1 MEQDVILRV
10 EGLKKYFPISQNLWS
25 FLRGKREFIHA
36 VDGVD
41 FNVKRG
47 ETFGLVGE
55 SGCGKTTL
63 GRTIIRL
70 YEPTAGRV
78 VFEGKDIFKLS
89 SRELQKVRRSMQ
101 IVFQDPYASLEPKM
115 TAGQIIEEPL
125 IIHNILDRHHRRQR
139 VIELLE
145 MIGLSERDYDRYP
158 RHFSGG
164 QRQRIAL
171 ARSLALNPRLIVADE
186 PVSALDVSIRA
197 QILNLMMD
205 LQKELGLTYIM
216 IAHDMSL
223 VRQVCD
229 RVAVMYVGKIVE
241 TADTEELYSHPAHPY
256 TRALLSAVPIAD
268 PTKKMAALP
277 LQGDFPSPIH
287 LPSGCRFH
295 TRCPIMVESCRA
307 EEPKLMDVGKG
318 HLVACHLAA

>member
-205 LQKELGLTYIM
+205 LQEELGLTYIM

>member
-1 MEQDVILRV
+1 MEQDIILKV
-10 EGLKKYFPISQNLWS
+10 EGLKKYFPVSQGLWS
-25 FLRGKREFIHA
+25 LLRSKREFIHA

-41 FNVKRG
+41 FEVKRG

-70 YEPTAGRV
+70 YEPTAGSV
-78 VFEGKDIFKLS
+78 IFEGKDIFKLS

-125 IIHNILDRHHRRQR
+125 IIHNVLDSQGRRHR
-139 VIELLE
+139 VVELLE

-171 ARSLALNPRLIVADE
+171 ARSLALNPKLIIADE

-205 LQKELGLTYIM
+205 LRKELGLTYIM
-216 IAHDMSL
+216 VAHDMSL

-241 TADTEELYSHPAHPY
+241 MTDTEDLYNRPVHPY

-277 LQGDFPSPIH
+277 LQGEFPSPIH
-287 LPSGCRFH
+287 LPLGCRFH
-295 TRCPIMVESCRA
+295 TRCPMRCENCPA
-307 EEPKLMDVGKG
+307 EEPALRDIGNG
-318 HLVACHLAA
+318 HMVACHLAA